1 MGKETK
7 GKRETRCLSLTLE
20 FNLNG
25 KKQQSLV
32 NAREPNIIQSQCPFS
47 YLESYLFC
55 HENFS
60 AMVFQYFFLLLLG
73 FLLCIKN
80 YSYFRIQD
88 LASWKFHI
96 LEHWIHWWL
105 KIRHHSIAQW
115 ISVLQSIKCLPFLYE
130 QKVRSGLL
138 SVKNLPSVSHWGQK
152 LYSFCNGYNPAMAF
166 FSYLDMTDTL
176 SGTKL
181 ISAQCTWDLEK

>member
-1 MGKETK
+1 MGKEK
-7 GKRETRCLSLTLE
+7 KWQKRDQLPLPTTLE
-20 FNLNG
+20 SSLNG

-47 YLESYLFC
+47 CLERFC
-55 HENFS
+55 HENFP

-80 YSYFRIQD
+80 YSYFKIQD

-96 LEHWIHWWL
+96 FEHWIHWWF

-115 ISVLQSIKCLPFLYE
+115 IRVLQSIKYLPFLYE
-130 QKVRSGLL
+130 QKVHSGLFI
-138 SVKNLPSVSHWGQK
+138 VKKLPSVSHWGQK
-152 LYSFCNGYNPAMAF
+152 LYSFCNGYNPAVAF